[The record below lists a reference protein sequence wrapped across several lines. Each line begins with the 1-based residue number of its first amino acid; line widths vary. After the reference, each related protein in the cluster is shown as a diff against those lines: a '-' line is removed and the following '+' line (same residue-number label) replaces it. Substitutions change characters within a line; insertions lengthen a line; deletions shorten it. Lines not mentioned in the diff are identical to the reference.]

1 MDTIAFQC
9 KFQLINLVIDNYVHQ
24 VSLVVTLA
32 ASRAN
37 LRPQRQDH
45 AKPWSGYDVG
55 RWREK
60 MSDPLS
66 VVAVL
71 IATAAFAAVF
81 NLPGGYG
88 DDGKASL
95 AFKSFLVL
103 DTVAVAASV
112 AAVILLIY
120 GKGSRSAGSWSGF
133 AAALHLMWVS
143 LLSLMLALYAA
154 LAAAATTRAVRF
166 ALMLI
171 YLCIY
176 GLQICI
182 TTWTGPATTC
192 RRLSWFLWQG
202 IISHS
207 SGRQKI
213 IHRQYPLAG
222 ASVINFCLFTFIS
235 CIASFCFGIIFSL

>member
-1 MDTIAFQC
+1 
-9 KFQLINLVIDNYVHQ
+9 VIDNYVHQ

-45 AKPWSGYDVG
+45 TKPWSGYDVG

-71 IATAAFAAVF
+71 IATAAFAAGF

-88 DDGKASL
+88 DDGKASLSGSL

-112 AAVILLIY
+112 AVVILLIY

-154 LAAAATTRAVRF
+154 LAAAGTTRAVRF

-182 TTWTGPATTC
+182 TTW
-192 RRLSWFLWQG
+192 LSWFLWQG

-235 CIASFCFGIIFSL
+235 CIALFCFGIIFSL